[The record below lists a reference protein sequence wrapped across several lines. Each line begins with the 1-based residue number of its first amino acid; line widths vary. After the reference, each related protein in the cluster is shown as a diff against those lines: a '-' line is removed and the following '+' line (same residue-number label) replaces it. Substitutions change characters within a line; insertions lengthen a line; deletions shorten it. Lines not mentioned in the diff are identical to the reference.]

1 MHIRRNLWNE
11 FGSASS
17 FRINIR
23 AMSCFTEW
31 SRWDSRSRICWQRKV
46 ELSDQTDFNSSWIG
60 HHRAVDLKQKQ
71 QLKYSEFRQYPEVT
85 LEMIMGSHRAKPGS
99 TGDLEAGREI
109 TGAMWKLGTLRGIWK
124 LWVAKII
131 KRMLSYRVVGTT
143 LGVLW

>member
-1 MHIRRNLWNE
+1 M
-11 FGSASS
+11 
-17 FRINIR
+17 
-23 AMSCFTEW
+23 
-31 SRWDSRSRICWQRKV
+31 
-46 ELSDQTDFNSSWIG
+46 
-60 HHRAVDLKQKQ
+60 DLKQKQ

-109 TGAMWKLGTLRGIWK
+109 TRAMWKLGTLRGIWK

-143 LGVLW
+143 LGVL